1 MIDTIIYD
9 IKGDPVAYITA
20 QFRPTVY
27 LWSGIPV
34 AYLHEE
40 KYIYGING
48 LHLGW
53 FRNDILFNNDGERIG
68 FTFSTC
74 PVAISQEPVK
84 GKKQAMAKPMPRCYA
99 VSPPKFLYRFADQ
112 NLAEFLAEGQISP
125 ASDEGTPSNVGTPS
139 NEGTPKETL
148 D

>member
-1 MIDTIIYD
+1 MIETKLFNK
-9 IKGDPVAYITA
+9 KGDPVAYITA
-20 QFRPTVY
+20 QFRPTIF

-40 KYIYGING
+40 KYIYGVNG

-53 FRNDILFNNDGERIG
+53 FKDDILFNNDGERIG

-74 PVAISQEPVK
+74 PVAIAKEPVK
-84 GKKQAMAKPMPRCYA
+84 GKKQAMSKPRPRCRA
-99 VSPPKFLYRFADQ
+99 QSPPKFLFRFADQ
-112 NLAEFLAEGQISP
+112 DLAEFLAEGQIS
-125 ASDEGTPSNVGTPS
+125 STSEGVQAEKS
-139 NEGTPKETL
+139 L

>member
-20 QFRPTVY
+20 QFRPTIF

-40 KYIYGING
+40 KYVYGING
-48 LHLGW
+48 NHLGW
-53 FRNDILFNNDGERIG
+53 FRNEILFNNDGERIG

-74 PVAISQEPVK
+74 PVATAKEPVK
-84 GKKQAMAKPMPRCYA
+84 GKKQTMAKPRPRYRA
-99 VSPPKFLYRFADQ
+99 KSPPKFLFRFADQ
-112 NLAEFLAEGQISP
+112 NLAEFLTEGRISP
-125 ASDEGTPSNVGTPS
+125 ASE
-139 NEGTPKETL
+139 KAQA
-148 D
+148 